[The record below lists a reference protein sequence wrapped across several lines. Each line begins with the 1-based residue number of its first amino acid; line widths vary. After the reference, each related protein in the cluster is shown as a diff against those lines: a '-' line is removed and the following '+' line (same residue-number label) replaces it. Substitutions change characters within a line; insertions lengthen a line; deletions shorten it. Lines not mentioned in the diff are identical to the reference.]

1 MIIYKTKMCR
11 HSEESDTE
19 STDDDRRWGGKRMFE
34 CGAKGIVHALVHA
47 PELVI
52 TGGHHGAYCTCLAEA
67 AHKLGIKLAA
77 KFTRTYAGLNH
88 TQDNMLTYVLRRM
101 LYQAVFELCDK
112 LVQRRQRLQRR
123 QRQRLQQEKKYL
135 LQNSAGYTCDWQDL
149 GWVHDH
155 EMTATWAY
163 TFISKKVLI
172 TRNELLVLLCVK
184 LGMRTVTSNLLILL
198 NQLKLRCFGSVRL
211 TTPEGIRRKIVG
223 FDTVSTRRRDFV
235 RVNYP
240 PVDNTSLSCQV
251 GVYMCTNT
259 RI

>member
-1 MIIYKTKMCR
+1 MIIYKTKLCR

-77 KFTRTYAGLNH
+77 KFTRTYASLNH

-112 LVQRRQRLQRR
+112 LVQRRQQLQRR
-123 QRQRLQQEKKYL
+123 ERQRL
-135 LQNSAGYTCDWQDL
+135 
-149 GWVHDH
+149 
-155 EMTATWAY
+155 
-163 TFISKKVLI
+163 
-172 TRNELLVLLCVK
+172 
-184 LGMRTVTSNLLILL
+184 
-198 NQLKLRCFGSVRL
+198 
-211 TTPEGIRRKIVG
+211 
-223 FDTVSTRRRDFV
+223 
-235 RVNYP
+235 
-240 PVDNTSLSCQV
+240 
-251 GVYMCTNT
+251 
-259 RI
+259 